1 MMAPLAPG
9 EHQLHQQV
17 NSLGAL
23 STLNAKINVF
33 ELATESLAV
42 GQPYTQDFDTLGLD
56 GSAEVA
62 LPNAWTVTDE
72 NAFNVYQHETAA
84 SFPITTS
91 AQGAYPFA
99 MSAGVPGETDRA
111 LSIYALRD
119 SEVRRHQSSTSQL
132 QFLADADGSA
142 DSLQV
147 QFDIEAWDASTSS
160 LASDPGEAA
169 FDVTIDIDS
178 GNGFEPLL
186 DLGRIT
192 TGQLQRPDG
201 DYLNGND
208 ATNRVSFDSGHLPA
222 SIPDGSQLRFR
233 WATAADAN
241 TDGWVFGLDNVAV
254 TLLSDVAELAGDFNG
269 DGSLG
274 IDDLDTLSLAIQANS
289 VDSVYDLDD
298 SGQVDLADRMHWVTH
313 IKQTWIGD
321 TNLDG
326 EVNSGDLIAVFQ
338 EGKYETGQQAG
349 WAEGDWD
356 GDGVFG
362 SGDLVAAFQDGGY
375 EQGPRASASAVP
387 EPSSA
392 LLLFLAAMLA
402 VSTTRRKRL

>member
-1 MMAPLAPG
+1 MNIHLTLRSVGQLQRTVTLVAIFMITGSVACITTAQVYEPGSTVLGKTIGDWSKDYRDLRLANDPTQMSTKTQPGPVFFFDGIRGGNVEVDVPAGAPIFSALGTIVAWDHGLSGNQSVSRTGARNEVRPLAFQLDDLSMPRAELTQYWEEVSTPFLHNGDPNGWQAGYMLMMDPLAPG

-17 NSLGAL
+17 NALGAL

-42 GQPYTQDFDTLGLD
+42 GQPYTQDFDTLGTD
-56 GSAEVA
+56 GSAEIA

-72 NAFNVYQHETAA
+72 NAFNIYQHETAA
-84 SFPITTS
+84 SFPITTT
-91 AQGAYPFA
+91 ARGAYPFA

-119 SEVRRHQSSTSQL
+119 SEVRRHHSSTSQL
-132 QFLADADGSA
+132 QFLADADGAA

-160 LASDPGEAA
+160 SASDPGEAA

-208 ATNRVSFDSGHLPA
+208 ATNRVSFDSGHA
-222 SIPDGSQLRFR
+222 SR
-233 WATAADAN
+233 
-241 TDGWVFGLDNVAV
+241 
-254 TLLSDVAELAGDFNG
+254 
-269 DGSLG
+269 
-274 IDDLDTLSLAIQANS
+274 
-289 VDSVYDLDD
+289 VD
-298 SGQVDLADRMHWVTH
+298 
-313 IKQTWIGD
+313 
-321 TNLDG
+321 
-326 EVNSGDLIAVFQ
+326 
-338 EGKYETGQQAG
+338 
-349 WAEGDWD
+349 
-356 GDGVFG
+356 
-362 SGDLVAAFQDGGY
+362 
-375 EQGPRASASAVP
+375 P
-387 EPSSA
+387 
-392 LLLFLAAMLA
+392 
-402 VSTTRRKRL
+402 